1 MRQIRQAHDNPL
13 APLHEARATEVATG
27 YPHTARSKRS
37 HPWHASYSVLAVLT
51 SMLILNG
58 YENKGPAEQAGTPF
72 DQAAPKPKEDTETEN
87 AARANKKA
95 GMPRPF
101 AI

>member
-13 APLHEARATEVATG
+13 APLHEARATEMATG
-27 YPHTARSKRS
+27 YSHTARSKRS

-58 YENKGPAEQAGTPF
+58 YENTGPAE
-72 DQAAPKPKEDTETEN
+72 QAAPKPKEDTETEN
-87 AARANKKA
+87 AAQANKKA